1 MLLDR
6 YRPELLL
13 ALAAAGTVAGLSA
26 FQSARKLSQADVARY
41 IGILE
46 RDLPPALEDR
56 EEFISRL
63 RAWAENDDGRP
74 VYMLNLMRFFDQL
87 RPFPGAPV
95 TGTPRDANAHYE
107 TSLAPML
114 LRRGGYPILAGSA
127 TKISAAKISAA
138 RASAGQASAGQ
149 ASAGQAGSGQDRA
162 SNLMVYRPGLDNW
175 DRVLVI
181 RYPGRRTF
189 LDLVTD
195 PRYLEVMPYRLSS
208 AEVVLTP
215 VSGQVVMPD
224 ARWIAGAAGLANLV
238 LAGWIR
244 TVRTTRVT
252 RVTRRRRPR
261 R

>member
-13 ALAAAGTVAGLSA
+13 ALASAGAVAGISA
-26 FQSARKLSQADVARY
+26 FQSARKLSQADVDRY

-46 RDLPPALEDR
+46 RDLPPELEDR

-127 TKISAAKISAA
+127 TGIPAAKVP
-138 RASAGQASAGQ
+138 GGP
-149 ASAGQAGSGQDRA
+149 DRA
-162 SNLMVYRPGLDNW
+162 SNLTVYRPGLDNW

-215 VSGQVVMPD
+215 VSGQVVIPD
-224 ARWIAGAAGLANLV
+224 ARWIAGAAGLANLL

-244 TVRTTRVT
+244 TALRTRK
-252 RVTRRRRPR
+252 TRRTGRARSR
-261 R
+261 GHADRS

>member
-13 ALAAAGTVAGLSA
+13 ALASAGAVAGISA
-26 FQSARKLSQADVARY
+26 FQSARKLSQADVDRY

-46 RDLPPALEDR
+46 RDLPPELEDR

-95 TGTPRDANAHYE
+95 TGPPKDANAHYE

-138 RASAGQASAGQ
+138 RASAGQ

>member
-26 FQSARKLSQADVARY
+26 FQSARKLSQADVDRY

-46 RDLPPALEDR
+46 RDLPPELEDR

-127 TKISAAKISAA
+127 TKISAAK
-138 RASAGQASAGQ
+138 AGG
-149 ASAGQAGSGQDRA
+149 GQDRA
-162 SNLMVYRPGLDNW
+162 SNLMVYRPDLDDW
-175 DRVLVI
+175 DRVLVV

-215 VSGQVVMPD
+215 VSGQVVIPD
-224 ARWIAGAAGLANLV
+224 ARWIAGAAGLANLL

-244 TVRTTRVT
+244 TALRTRKTGRA
-252 RVTRRRRPR
+252 RSRRPR
-261 R
+261 

>member
-13 ALAAAGTVAGLSA
+13 ALASAGAVAGISA
-26 FQSARKLSQADVARY
+26 FQSARKLSQADVDRY

-46 RDLPPALEDR
+46 RDLPPELKDR

-95 TGTPRDANAHYE
+95 TGTPKDANAHYE
-107 TSLAPML
+107 TSVAPML
-114 LRRGGYPILAGSA
+114 LKRGGYPILAGPA
-127 TKISAAKISAA
+127 TKVK
-138 RASAGQASAGQ
+138 G
-149 ASAGQAGSGQDRA
+149 A
-162 SNLMVYRPGLDNW
+162 SNLMVYRPELDNW
-175 DRVLVI
+175 DRVLVV

-189 LDLVTD
+189 LELVTD
-195 PRYLEVMPYRLSS
+195 PRYLEIMPYKLSS
-208 AEVVLTP
+208 LEVVLTP
-215 VSGQVVMPD
+215 VSGQLVIPD
-224 ARWIAGAAGLANLV
+224 ARWIAGAAGLANLL

-244 TVRTTRVT
+244 TALR
-252 RVTRRRRPR
+252 TRRTLRTRGTRRGRPR

>member
-13 ALAAAGTVAGLSA
+13 ALASAAAVAGISA
-26 FQSARKLSQADVARY
+26 LQSARKLSRADVDHY

-46 RDLPPALEDR
+46 RDLPPELEDR
-56 EEFISRL
+56 QEFISRL

-95 TGTPRDANAHYE
+95 TGTPKDANAHYE
-107 TSLAPML
+107 TSVVPML
-114 LRRGGYPILAGSA
+114 LKRGGYPVLAGSV
-127 TKISAAKISAA
+127 TKLSAAKASAA
-138 RASAGQASAGQ
+138 KVEG
-149 ASAGQAGSGQDRA
+149 GQDRT
-162 SNLMVYRPGLDNW
+162 SNLMVYRPELDNW
-175 DRVLVI
+175 DRVLVV

-195 PRYLEVMPYRLSS
+195 PRYLEVMPYKLSS
-208 AEVVLTP
+208 LEVVLTP
-215 VSGQVVMPD
+215 VSGQLVIPD
-224 ARWIAGAAGLANLV
+224 ARWIAGTAGLANLL

-244 TVRTTRVT
+244 AAWSTRRTR
-252 RVTRRRRPR
+252 RTRRRRLR

>member
-1 MLLDR
+1 MRLDR

-13 ALAAAGTVAGLSA
+13 ALASAGAVAGISA
-26 FQSARKLSQADVARY
+26 FQSARKLSQADVDRY

-46 RDLPPALEDR
+46 RDLPPELEDR

-63 RAWAENDDGRP
+63 RAWAEDDDGRP

-95 TGTPRDANAHYE
+95 SGTPKDANAHYE
-107 TSLAPML
+107 TSVVPML
-114 LRRGGYPILAGSA
+114 LRRGGYPILAGSV
-127 TKISAAKISAA
+127 TKISAAK
-138 RASAGQASAGQ
+138 AGG
-149 ASAGQAGSGQDRA
+149 GQDRA
-162 SNLMVYRPGLDNW
+162 SNLMVYRPDLDDW
-175 DRVLVI
+175 DRVLVV

-195 PRYLEVMPYRLSS
+195 PRYLEVMPYKLSS
-208 AEVVLTP
+208 LEVVLTP
-215 VSGQVVMPD
+215 VSGQLVIPD
-224 ARWIAGAAGLANLV
+224 ARWIAGAAGLANLL

-244 TVRTTRVT
+244 TAWNTWSTRGT
-252 RVTRRRRPR
+252 GGTRRRRPR

>member
-26 FQSARKLSQADVARY
+26 FQSARKLSQADVDRY

-46 RDLPPALEDR
+46 RDLPPELEDR

-138 RASAGQASAGQ
+138 R